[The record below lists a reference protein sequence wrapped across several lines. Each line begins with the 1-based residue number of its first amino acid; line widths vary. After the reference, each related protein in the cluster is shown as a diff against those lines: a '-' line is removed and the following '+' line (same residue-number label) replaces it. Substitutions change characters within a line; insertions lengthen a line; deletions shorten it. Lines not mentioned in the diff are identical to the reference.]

1 MRAFMYRFEILNK
14 LKTKLGDA
22 VIIEDLFDEKSRMNF
37 YSVDIDLGTGWAG
50 SYEGGYWGDCTIED
64 DRLWLHFTY
73 GNIYDDE
80 EVAFGEGV
88 VHLKYKGGTENN
100 GLAYT
105 GALDRAVEDKCE
117 ELTDGLITC
126 SGSEQGMQGH
136 YGDDESYLS
145 VDMGELV
152 EA

>member
-1 MRAFMYRFEILNK
+1 MQNYRFTLLNT
-14 LKTKLGDA
+14 LKAKLGDA
-22 VIIEDLFDEKSRMNF
+22 VTITDEFDETQRENF

-50 SYEGGYWGDCTIED
+50 SYEGGYWGDCEIED
-64 DRLWLHFTY
+64 DKLYLHFLY
-73 GNIYDDE
+73 GNLYGDDE
-80 EVAFGEGV
+80 EAFGEGM

-105 GALDRAVEDKCE
+105 GALDRAVENKVE
-117 ELTDGLITC
+117 ELTDGIITC

-136 YGDDESYLS
+136 CGDDESYLS

-152 EA
+152 DA